1 MMDARLKSLVTLL
14 GLGGLLLIAALWGW
28 SAATK
33 PFPERAG
40 PAVCV
45 DYAFAKGDTIR
56 RSDVTVSVLNAG
68 TRNGLAGLTLDLF
81 VEAGFGEGE
90 TGNVPDD
97 APRVRNVQIWTENPE
112 HPAVQ
117 LVAAQL
123 GSEVK
128 VVRRE
133 PTTDGVQVVVGDQ
146 FRSLSTG
153 PRKLKI
159 DQEVEVCGPPRTA

>member
-33 PFPERAG
+33 PFPEREG

-45 DYAFAKGDTIR
+45 DYAFAQGDTIR

-97 APRVRNVQIWTENPE
+97 APRVRNVQIWTETPE
-112 HPAVQ
+112 HPAVR

-123 GSEVK
+123 GSDVK
-128 VVRRE
+128 VIRRE
-133 PTTDGVQVVVGDQ
+133 PTTDGVQVVVGDR
-146 FRSLSTG
+146 FRSLSKG
-153 PRKLKI
+153 PRKLKT
-159 DQEVEVCGPPRTA
+159 DREVEVCGPPRTT

>member
-1 MMDARLKSLVTLL
+1 MMDARLKSLVTML
-14 GLGGLLLIAALWGW
+14 GLGGLLLVAALWGW
-28 SAATK
+28 SAVNE

-40 PAVCV
+40 PPVCV
-45 DYAFAKGDTIR
+45 DYAFAERDTIH

-81 VEAGFGEGE
+81 VEAGFGEGQS
-90 TGNVPDD
+90 GNVPDD
-97 APRVRNVQIWTENPE
+97 APRVRNVQIWTETPQ

-133 PTTDGVQVVVGDQ
+133 PTTAGVQVVVGYR
-146 FRSLSTG
+146 FLSLTMG
-153 PRKLKI
+153 PRKLKA
-159 DQEVEVCGPPRTA
+159 DREVEVCGPPRTA